1 METEGLTTLKR
12 VLLAISILDPADI
25 YFLDGLEEIQAEIVN
40 SKLLMQHEIDEWRKL
55 FDENRYDE
63 GL

>member
-1 METEGLTTLKR
+1 
-12 VLLAISILDPADI
+12 LAISILDPADI